1 MPVASIELPYALR
14 SIAEALLIGLL
25 IGMQREGIQQ
35 SAVWRRAGVRDFVLI
50 AISGGICGLLQI
62 SWLSAAALLAITIL
76 VATFSFRVA
85 DTDAG
90 VTTELATVVTFCLGF
105 MTAYPAFP
113 AGSLLAIGTTIAVV
127 FLLEAKHNLH
137 KLIREGITEV
147 EFNSTLRFLA
157 LIFII
162 YPVLPE
168 GAFGPYG
175 FFSPR
180 LVWLFVI
187 LVSSISYAG
196 YFLEKFLGAGRGLPL
211 AGILGGLA
219 STTAATASFAKAAAE
234 SPRRLRSYWH
244 ATLLANSVQFPRL
257 LVLLFV
263 VNPQLAYACLAPLL
277 AMTAAGLLFAWLIY
291 RGTEQDPGYRM
302 AVGNPFRLRPA
313 LKFGAMFA
321 AVVLFSKVAAAKLGG
336 AGVLLTSV
344 LGGSVDVDAVSVAVS
359 GLLRDNALVLQQGV
373 WAVLVA
379 VFANAVLKIA
389 LAGSGGGVAF
399 AKRTAAGFA
408 VMFAAGIVVAVA
420 Q

>member
-1 MPVASIELPYALR
+1 MPAASIELPRALQ

-35 SAVWRRAGVRDFVLI
+35 PTVWRRAGVRDFVLI
-50 AISGGICGLLQI
+50 AVSGGICGVLQI
-62 SWLSAAALLAITIL
+62 SWLSAAALMAITVL
-76 VATFSFRVA
+76 VAAFAYKVA
-85 DTDAG
+85 DPHAG

-105 MTAYPAFP
+105 LTAYPAFP

-127 FLLEAKHNLH
+127 FLLEAKRNLH

-147 EFNSTLRFLA
+147 EFNGTLRFLA

-168 GAFGPYG
+168 GAFGPYE

-196 YFLEKFLGAGRGLPL
+196 YFLEKFLGSGRGLPL

-219 STTAATASFAKAAAE
+219 STTAATASFARESAE
-234 SPRRLRSYWH
+234 SPERMRSYWH
-244 ATLLANSVQFPRL
+244 AAVLANTVHFPRL

-263 VNPQLAYACLAPLL
+263 MNPQLAYACLAPLL
-277 AMTAAGLLFAWLIY
+277 AMTAAGLLFAWLIH
-291 RGTEQDPGYRM
+291 RGTEQDPEYRM

-313 LKFGAMFA
+313 LKFGAIFA
-321 AVVLFSKVAAAKLGG
+321 AVVFFSKMAAAKLGG

-344 LGGSVDVDAVSVAVS
+344 LGGSVDVDAVAVAVS
-359 GLLRDNALVLQQGV
+359 GLLRGNGLTLQHGV
-373 WAVLVA
+373 WAVLLA
-379 VFANAVLKIA
+379 VFANGVLKTA
-389 LAGSGGGVAF
+389 LAGSGGGAAF
-399 AKRTAAGFA
+399 AKRIAAGFA
-408 VMFAAGIVVAVA
+408 VMFAAGIVTAVA